1 MALRFQLELLT
12 IFRNLLEFSVVT
24 TISISKMSTFSPIIF
39 CISPT
44 VEDILSVYTLVE
56 DIQTLNRQ
64 IYIYKHLARLGKQP
78 F

>member
-24 TISISKMSTFSPIIF
+24 TISISKMSTFNPIIF

-64 IYIYKHLARLGKQP
+64 IYI
-78 F
+78 